1 MLPHTEQILAESLP
15 VSNTTNQPQLRSKL
29 QVPWEIASDRRS
41 KSMKI
46 IYLAR
51 RAIPSVH
58 AHSVQIV
65 KMSEAF
71 GKLGHE
77 VLLLAHPGDDDPP
90 HVYSRYGVDPAFSI
104 ECFPPRTKTLL
115 RKWRFGAFLLRHPQV
130 RSADLF
136 FGRDIFSLAIA
147 STLGKPVIF
156 EAHAMPK
163 GRLARTLLGRLF
175 ASRNFSH
182 LVCVTSTLADSFR
195 ESFKSLA
202 GKAVVVVPNGA
213 TECKAGPDLV
223 AWPGR
228 PRTTQV
234 GFIGRPFVG
243 KGIELM
249 VGAAQRMPGCDFH
262 VVGADKS
269 DVAWIGTD
277 FPPNLHFHG
286 YQPHARLGAYQRRF
300 DVAVAPYCAQVM
312 NASERESASI
322 TSPLK
327 LLEYMAAGLPVI
339 VSDLPGVRDILG
351 AENIATLVPPGDVDA
366 LVGALQRLAED
377 PELRR
382 KLGAAARQSYLERHT
397 LIARARRVLEPA
409 LAATD

>member
-1 MLPHTEQILAESLP
+1 
-15 VSNTTNQPQLRSKL
+15 
-29 QVPWEIASDRRS
+29 
-41 KSMKI
+41 MKI

-51 RAIPSVH
+51 RPIPSVN

-77 VLLLAHPGDDDPP
+77 VLLLTHCGDDAPP
-90 HVYSRYGVDPAFSI
+90 HVYSRYGVDPAFAI
-104 ECFPPRTKTLL
+104 ECFPRKTKKLL
-115 RKWRFGAFLLRHPQV
+115 PKWRFGAFLLRHPQV

-136 FGRDIFSLAIA
+136 FGRDIFSLAVA
-147 STLGKPVIF
+147 AGLGKPVIF

-163 GRLARTLLGRLF
+163 GTLARTLLSRLF

-182 LVCVTSTLADSFR
+182 LVCVTSTLADKYR
-195 ESFKSLA
+195 EDFKSLA
-202 GKAVVVVPNGA
+202 GKTIVVAPNGA
-213 TECKAGPDLV
+213 AESRPGPDLV
-223 AWPGR
+223 TWPGR
-228 PRTTQV
+228 PGTIQV

-249 VGAAQRMPGCDFH
+249 VSAAERMPGCDFH
-262 VVGADKS
+262 VVGANKDNV
-269 DVAWIGTD
+269 DWIGTD
-277 FPPNLHFHG
+277 FPANLHFHG

-300 DVAVAPYCAQVM
+300 DIAVAPYCEQVM
-312 NASERESASI
+312 NASETESASI

-327 LLEYMAAGLPVI
+327 LLEYMSAGLPVI

-351 AENIATLVPPGDVDA
+351 AEDVATIVPPSDVDA
-366 LVGALQRLAED
+366 LVGALQRLAAD

-382 KLGAAARQSYLERHT
+382 KLGAAARQSYLEKHT
-397 LIARARRVLEPA
+397 LEARARRVLEPA
-409 LAATD
+409 LAATA